1 MILSVS
7 RRTDIP
13 NYYSDW
19 FYERIRDGYLYV
31 RNPMNFHQVSKINLS
46 PEVVDCIVFWTKNPQ
61 PMMARLEELAD
72 YSYYVQFTLTG
83 YGNDIEPG
91 VPHKRDR
98 MIAVFQELSERL
110 GNHRVIWRYDPIL
123 FNPVYT
129 KEYHLHAFGQI
140 AESLKGYTRKCVISY
155 VDSYAKI
162 QKRMKALELREPEKE
177 EIRAFSRE
185 LSRIAQ
191 NAGMEIGACAEAMD
205 LTDCGISR
213 NHCIDQALIEA
224 ITGCPLK
231 AGKDKNQRPE
241 CGCVESID
249 IGSYDTCRNGCKYC
263 YASRS
268 DEVILRNYRN
278 YRVNSPI
285 LCGELTPEDRITERK
300 TASFKETQM
309 RLFADK

>member
-19 FYERIRDGYLYV
+19 FYNRIREGYLYV
-31 RNPMNFHQVSKINLS
+31 RNPMNYHQVSKIDLS
-46 PEVVDCIVFWTKNPQ
+46 PELVDCIVFWTKNPQ
-61 PMMARLEELAD
+61 PMMARMDELSA

-83 YGNDIEPG
+83 YGTDVEPG
-91 VPHKRDR
+91 VPHKKDR
-98 MIAVFQELSERL
+98 MIAIFRELSEKL
-110 GNHRVIWRYDPIL
+110 GSHRVIWRYDPIL

-129 KEYHLHAFGQI
+129 KEYHLNAFGQI
-140 AESLKGYTRKCVISY
+140 ADSLKGYTHKCVISY

-162 QKRMKALELREPEKE
+162 QKRMRALEIQEPAEE

-185 LSRIAQ
+185 LSRIAKG
-191 NAGMEIGACAEAMD
+191 AGMEIGACAEKMD

-213 NHCIDQALIEA
+213 NHCVDQALIES
-224 ITGCPLK
+224 IIGCPLK
-231 AGKDKNQRPE
+231 VNKDKNQREE

-268 DEVILRNYRN
+268 DEVILKNCRN
-278 YRVNSPI
+278 YRVDSPM
-285 LCGELTPEDRITERK
+285 LCSELMPEDKITERK
-300 TASFKETQM
+300 LVALKQAQM
-309 RLFADK
+309 RLF